1 MIGIVLVGVGS
12 FIGGVL
18 RFGLS
23 TWVHRVL
30 DNPWFPYGTLA
41 VNALG
46 CLLIGFLAGLAEAR
60 AAVFTS
66 DVRLFIFVGILGG
79 FTTFSSFALETFSL
93 ARDTQ
98 TVAAL
103 ANIGLQLVFGLVAV
117 WVGNVLAH
125 AMGG

>member
-1 MIGIVLVGVGS
+1 MIEIMLVGVGS
-12 FIGGVL
+12 FIGGVM

-46 CLLIGFLAGLAEAR
+46 CLLIGFLARLAEAR
-60 AAVFTS
+60 AAFTS

-103 ANIGLQLVFGLVAV
+103 VNIGLQLVLGLVAV

-125 AMGG
+125 VMGG

>member
-1 MIGIVLVGVGS
+1 MIEIMFVGVGS

-60 AAVFTS
+60 VAFTS
-66 DVRLFIFVGILGG
+66 DVRLFIFVGSLGG

>member
-1 MIGIVLVGVGS
+1 MLRIVLVGVGS
-12 FIGGVL
+12 LVGGVL

-30 DNPWFPYGTLA
+30 DNPWFPYGTLV
-41 VNALG
+41 VNGLG
-46 CLLIGFLAGLAEAR
+46 CFLIGFLAALAESR
-60 AAVFTS
+60 SVFTS
-66 DVRLFIFVGILGG
+66 EVRLFIFVGILGG

-98 TVAAL
+98 SAAAL
-103 ANIGLQLVFGLVAV
+103 ANIGLQLTLGLVAV
-117 WVGNVLAH
+117 WIGNVMAH

>member
-46 CLLIGFLAGLAEAR
+46 CLSIGFLAGLAEAR

-103 ANIGLQLVFGLVAV
+103 ANIGLQLVLGLVSV

-125 AMGG
+125 SMGG